1 MVFVFDE
8 NYSYKLVE
16 GLRNLELGNKH
27 SKPAEIWHILELAK
41 HLKITP
47 KSNIPNSSFSDEE
60 VIIIAGKQKGIVITQ
75 DKDFRNI
82 KHKGHL
88 YKEHNVGVIFFKTV
102 IDTRGYWGMVTSI
115 INKWYELKQKAE
127 HASKPFCFFVDHKG
141 IKPNDF

>member
-8 NYSYKLVE
+8 NYTPKLAQ
-16 GLRNLELGNKH
+16 GLNHLEHGNKR
-27 SKPAEIWHILELAK
+27 SKADEIWHIKELAEELEFK
-41 HLKITP
+41 P
-47 KSNIPNSSFSDEE
+47 KDGVSFSDEE
-60 VIIIAGKQKGIVITQ
+60 VIIITGKKKGIVITQ
-75 DKDFRNI
+75 DKDFKNI

-127 HASKPFCFFVDHKG
+127 HTPKPFCFFVDQKG
-141 IKPNDF
+141 IKPFDF